1 MDLRELG
8 STGINVSPIGLGTVK
23 LGRNQGV
30 KYPKGFELPDDA
42 HALRL
47 INLAKEQGINLID
60 TAPAYGISEERLGIL
75 LKGQRQDW
83 VICSKVGEEFSNGQS
98 RFDFSP
104 EHARFSIERSL
115 KRLNT
120 DVIDLVLVHSDGNDL
135 DIINGAGTLD
145 ALAELKRQGLIRAFG
160 MSTKTIEGGLL
171 AAEKSDCVM
180 VTYNLNHK
188 EEEPVIDYCAKN
200 KKAVLIKKALASGH
214 IAIQEG
220 EDPVQKSMDFL
231 FAHPGVG
238 SAIIGTITPSHLLDN
253 IEKANRALASL

>member
-1 MDLRELG
+1 MELRELG

-30 KYPKGFELPDDA
+30 KYPQGFELPDDA

-47 INLAKEQGINLID
+47 INLAKEHGINLID
-60 TAPAYGISEERLGIL
+60 TAPAYGISEERLGVL

-83 VICSKVGEEFSNGQS
+83 VICSKVGEEFSNGES
-98 RFDFSP
+98 HFDFSP

-160 MSTKTIEGGLL
+160 
-171 AAEKSDCVM
+171 
-180 VTYNLNHK
+180 
-188 EEEPVIDYCAKN
+188 
-200 KKAVLIKKALASGH
+200 
-214 IAIQEG
+214 
-220 EDPVQKSMDFL
+220 
-231 FAHPGVG
+231 
-238 SAIIGTITPSHLLDN
+238 
-253 IEKANRALASL
+253 

>member
-1 MDLRELG
+1 
-8 STGINVSPIGLGTVK
+8 
-23 LGRNQGV
+23 
-30 KYPKGFELPDDA
+30 
-42 HALRL
+42 
-47 INLAKEQGINLID
+47 
-60 TAPAYGISEERLGIL
+60 
-75 LKGQRQDW
+75 
-83 VICSKVGEEFSNGQS
+83 
-98 RFDFSP
+98 
-104 EHARFSIERSL
+104 
-115 KRLNT
+115 
-120 DVIDLVLVHSDGNDL
+120 
-135 DIINGAGTLD
+135 
-145 ALAELKRQGLIRAFG
+145 
-160 MSTKTIEGGLL
+160 EGGLV